1 MPLTQEPIAELTNVV
16 RIYTKPLRR
25 PRKGTLRRFVGFLK
39 REKQKIRALDGVSFK
54 IHPGECVALLGPNGA
69 GKSTTVKLLSGIL
82 HPTSGQVRL
91 FNSDPYHNRI
101 DCAMQYGVVFGQ
113 RSLLWTHVPVHE
125 SLKLYQKMYNIP
137 KSIFEERLK
146 EFTEILEIKE
156 HLPTAPRRL
165 SLGERMRCEVIAA
178 LLHQPKVIF
187 LDEPTVGLDVVAKK
201 RIRDFIRRMNREEKV
216 TVLLCS
222 HSMRDVEELS
232 DRIILISKGHI
243 KFDGPKRRL
252 KHQWSNERKIRIIYK
267 KPNVA
272 NWQNQLEGTPGV
284 INIQAENGQVNLRI
298 NQDQVHVS
306 DIMKKLMDMLIVDDI
321 EVTEP
326 NLEDI
331 IREIFGDEERT
342 LNQLAEVT

>member
-1 MPLTQEPIAELTNVV
+1 MPLNQEPIAELSNVV

-25 PRKGTLRRFVGFLK
+25 PRKGTIRRFVGFLK

-91 FNSDPYHNRI
+91 FNSDPYYNRI
-101 DCAMQYGVVFGQ
+101 ECAMQYGVVFGQ

-125 SLKLYQKMYNIP
+125 SLKLYQKMYSIP
-137 KSIFEERLK
+137 KPIFEERLK
-146 EFTEILEIKE
+146 EFTEILDIKD

-216 TVLLCS
+216 TILLCS

-232 DRIILISKGHI
+232 DRIILISKGNI

-267 KPNVA
+267 KANVA
-272 NWQNQLEGTPGV
+272 NWQNLLEATSG
-284 INIQAENGQVNLRI
+284 IIDIQIENGQVDLRI
-298 NQDQVHVS
+298 NQDQLPVS
-306 DIMKKLMDMLIVDDI
+306 EIMKNLMDMLIIDDI

-331 IREIFGDEERT
+331 IREIFGDEEHP